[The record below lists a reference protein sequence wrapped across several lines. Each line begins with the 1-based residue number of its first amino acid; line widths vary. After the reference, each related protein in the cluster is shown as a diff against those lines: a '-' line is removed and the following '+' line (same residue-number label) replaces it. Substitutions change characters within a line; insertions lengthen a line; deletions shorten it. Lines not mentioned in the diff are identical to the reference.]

1 MSINDRY
8 TEDKMTFNHNNQ
20 LESHKEELFV
30 VDDKQLDALR
40 SILSTEIN
48 HDITLEETKEI
59 GNNLL
64 TLFKALAG
72 DNKVTFGRLK
82 RSIQPREELS

>member
-1 MSINDRY
+1 MA
-8 TEDKMTFNHNNQ
+8 FNHNDQSELHKADPYIIDDNQ
-20 LESHKEELFV
+20 LN
-30 VDDKQLDALR
+30 ALR
-40 SILSTEIN
+40 DILSTEIN

-72 DNKVTFGRLK
+72 GSKVTFGRLK
-82 RSIQPREELS
+82 RSIQPQEELS

>member
-1 MSINDRY
+1 MD
-8 TEDKMTFNHNNQ
+8 FNHNDQ
-20 LESHKEELFV
+20 LESHKEDLFV

-72 DNKVTFGRLK
+72 DSKVTFGRLK
-82 RSIQPREELS
+82 RSIQPQEELS

>member
-1 MSINDRY
+1 
-8 TEDKMTFNHNNQ
+8 MTFNHNSQ
-20 LESHKEELFV
+20 LESHKEDLFV

-72 DNKVTFGRLK
+72 DSKVTFGRLK